1 MYFITRKYQ
10 QDQLGQRLS
19 KLTNREFITQLT
31 RPATARSGKVVNEK
45 VTTTEHEND
54 NRKYKLLFPPGGCWQ
69 TLVAILENFVC
80 KK

>member
-31 RPATARSGKVVNEK
+31 RPATASAGQGV
-45 VTTTEHEND
+45 
-54 NRKYKLLFPPGGCWQ
+54 
-69 TLVAILENFVC
+69 
-80 KK
+80 